1 MANRVAEDAR
11 DDWTGLMHW
20 IYIAAFAWI
29 VALVVSPQA
38 TLAGT
43 LLVYQFGWQM
53 LERFLS

>member
-1 MANRVAEDAR
+1 
-11 DDWTGLMHW
+11 MHW
-20 IYIAAFAWI
+20 LYIAALAWI

>member
-1 MANRVAEDAR
+1 MGTDAR